1 MKKLTSYI
9 SLFLSFLALNSAISS
24 EKNFIDYSTDSY
36 VPFFYTN
43 ENHLVSAHLKI
54 IDEDKNVFNQFQI
67 ITKTDSVLYIPDFNF
82 ISFTGEKG
90 FVTMVRFAFPFL
102 ELKYNVIPYLQTPAL
117 IKFLYLL
124 DKVKFRPR
132 ISDAMRTNESQLIY
146 KRRGWSNVE
155 ASPHIIGA
163 AMDLAYTPPEDK
175 KKILSLNDAINVHY
189 LEHGRRGNRHVH
201 IQDNSIWNMDLSTY
215 ANELS
220 EKLNGKIKENNC
232 LLTNPCIL
240 AEKKSDKVN
249 SFEHSFNLKNPGTIK
264 IKFYDVY
271 GGEKATFLS
280 GIYEPGH
287 HSILILTDFLKRGIY
302 KLIISNTD
310 GVIEEKII
318 GVV

>member
-1 MKKLTSYI
+1 MKNLTPYI
-9 SLFLSFLALNSAISS
+9 FCFLTFLVFNLAVASD
-24 EKNFIDYSTDSY
+24 KNFIDYSADSDI
-36 VPFFYTN
+36 PFFYTD

-54 IDEDKNVFNQFQI
+54 IDEDKNIFNRFQI
-67 ITKTDSVLYIPDFNF
+67 ITRTDSTLYIPDFNF
-82 ISFTGEKG
+82 INFQGEKG

-189 LEHGRRGNRHVH
+189 LEHGHRGNRHVH
-201 IQDNSIWNMDLSTY
+201 IQDNSIWNLDVSTY

-232 LLTNPCIL
+232 MLTNPCTCVD
-240 AEKKSDKVN
+240 KKSDKVN
-249 SFEHSFNLKNPGTIK
+249 TFEYSFSLNNPGTLKIK
-264 IKFYDVY
+264 IYDVY
-271 GGEKATFLS
+271 GEQRASFLS
-280 GIYEPGH
+280 GIYEPGK
-287 HSILILTDFLKRGIY
+287 HSILLFTDFLKRGIY
-302 KLIISNTD
+302 KLIITSTD
-310 GVIEEKII
+310 GIIEEKII

>member
-1 MKKLTSYI
+1 VKKITPTVLYFLLFFSF
-9 SLFLSFLALNSAISS
+9 SLLKASD
-24 EKNFIDYSTDSY
+24 KNFIDYSADSD

-43 ENHLVSAHLKI
+43 ENHLISAHLKI
-54 IDEDKNVFNQFQI
+54 IDEGNVSNRFQI
-67 ITKTDSVLYIPDFNF
+67 ITRTDSTLYIPDFNF
-82 ISFTGEKG
+82 INFRGEKG

-175 KKILSLNDAINVHY
+175 KKILSMNDAINVHY
-189 LEHGRRGNRHVH
+189 LEHGHRGNRHVH
-201 IQDNSIWNMDLSTY
+201 IQDNSIWNLDLSGY

-232 LLTNPCIL
+232 MLTNPCTV

-249 SFEHSFNLKNPGTIK
+249 TFEHDFILKNPGTIK
-264 IKFYDVY
+264 IKFYDIY
-271 GGEKATFLS
+271 GEEKASFFS

-287 HSILILTDFLKRGIY
+287 HSVLIFTDFLKRGIY
-302 KLIISNTD
+302 KLIITNTD
-310 GVIEEKII
+310 GIITEKII